1 MARASPPGDGGIVG
15 NVRGLA
21 ADGVRAVRTRLEL
34 FGIEA
39 QEEKA
44 RVIRQIVI
52 AAASLYVM
60 SLGILLAVLW
70 LVMTSPAEQR
80 ALVLGLI
87 AILFLAAGGGALAW
101 LWYENSTRKS
111 LFTATI
117 SVLRSDE
124 QALEGND
131 E

>member
-1 MARASPPGDGGIVG
+1 MTRPAPPSDGGIVG
-15 NVRGLA
+15 NVRSLA

-44 RVIRQIVI
+44 RVIRQIVV

-70 LVMTSPAEQR
+70 LVMMSPADQR

-87 AILFLAAGGGALAW
+87 ALVFLLGGAGALAW
-101 LWYENSTRKS
+101 VWVENSTRKS
-111 LFTATI
+111 FFPSTV
-117 SVLRSDE
+117 SVLKGDE
-124 QALEGND
+124 EALNGEPD
-131 E
+131 